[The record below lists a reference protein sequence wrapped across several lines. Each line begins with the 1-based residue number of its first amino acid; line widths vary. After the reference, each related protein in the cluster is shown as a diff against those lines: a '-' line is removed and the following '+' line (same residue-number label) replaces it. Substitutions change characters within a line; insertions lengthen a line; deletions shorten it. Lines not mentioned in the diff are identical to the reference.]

1 MSLLLLDDF
10 DVRIRKSKNKQS
22 NEQQQKLKDK
32 QEENANFR
40 SEHLIPFT
48 PFRSCNI
55 MRKCNYRNIK
65 TPHSHFS
72 KKEFLNNKSKM
83 VKKLRH
89 YLANGKLF
97 AGHVM

>member
-48 PFRSCNI
+48 HVTSDTSKHIIVLAF
-55 MRKCNYRNIK
+55 MLLK
-65 TPHSHFS
+65 T
-72 KKEFLNNKSKM
+72 KA
-83 VKKLRH
+83 RW
-89 YLANGKLF
+89 
-97 AGHVM
+97 

>member
-1 MSLLLLDDF
+1 MSPLLLDDF

-40 SEHLIPFT
+40 SEHLIPFK

-55 MRKCNYRNIK
+55 MRKCKKRNIK
-65 TPHSHFS
+65 TPHSPCIYAS
-72 KKEFLNNKSKM
+72 QDKSKM